1 MTLKKEKL
9 MKDFIKNVLATMV
22 GMFGFF
28 IVMGVIGMMSII
40 GMIASGNAAQNVEK
54 NSVFVLN
61 LSGTISEQG
70 SENPLSMFTGDNSLN
85 SGLNDILSSIKKAK
99 ANDDIKGIY
108 IEAGA
113 LMTNYATLQE
123 IRNALADFRKSG
135 KWIVAYGDFYTQGA
149 YYVASV
155 ANKVYINP
163 KGAIDWHGIGAQT
176 MFYKDFMA
184 KFGVKWEVVK
194 VGTFKSATETFTE
207 EKMSDANRLQT
218 QTFIDGTWRNVCDA
232 VSKSRGISVDSL
244 NSYADSYLALQATET
259 LVKAK
264 MVDGMMYGDQVKDAV
279 KKMMKLEKDD
289 DISQLTLNDMLN
301 VKDGKVEG
309 SEIAVYYA
317 EGDIVQDPKAATM
330 FGNNNYIAS
339 RKVCKDLE
347 DLMNDDD
354 VKAVVVRINSGGGDA
369 YASEQ
374 MWHQMSELRKVK
386 PVVVSMGD
394 YAASGAY
401 YMSAPASWIVAQP
414 NTLTGSIGIFAVIPD
429 FSGLVTSKLGVRFDE
444 VKTNRNSTFGNLMAR
459 PFNAEEKAMLQAS
472 VNRGYSLFRQ
482 RVAEGRRLPVESV
495 EKIAQGR
502 VWLATDA
509 LNIKLVD
516 QLGGIDDAVKK
527 AAQLAKLKDY
537 YTSDYPAAASWM
549 DNLLNSMSSSGTYLD
564 EQLRQTL
571 GDFYQPFTMLRS
583 IDKREAI
590 QARIPYAISIK

>member
-1 MTLKKEKL
+1 
-9 MKDFIKNVLATMV
+9 MKDFIKSVLATMV
-22 GMFGFF
+22 GIFGFF
-28 IVMGVIGMMSII
+28 IVMGVLTMMSII
-40 GMIASGNAAQNVEK
+40 GMVASSSAAQNVEE

-61 LSGTISEQG
+61 LSGTISDQG
-70 SENPLSMFTGDNSLN
+70 TDNPLSLFTGDDSQ
-85 SGLNDILSSIKKAK
+85 STGLNNILSAIKKAK
-99 ANDDIKGIY
+99 TNDDIKGIY

-113 LMTNYATLQE
+113 LITNYATLQE

-135 KWIVAYGDFYTQGA
+135 KWIVAYGDYYTQGA

-163 KGAIDWHGIGAQT
+163 KGIVDWHGIGAQT

-184 KFGVKWEVVK
+184 KFGVKCEVVK

-218 QTFIDGTWRNVCDA
+218 QTFINGTWQNICTA
-232 VSKSRGISVDSL
+232 VSKSRGISIDSL
-244 NSYADSYLALQATET
+244 NSYADSYLALQSTEM
-259 LVKAK
+259 LMKAK
-264 MVDGMMYGDQVKDAV
+264 MVDGMMYSDKVKDAV

-289 DISQLTLNDMLN
+289 DIAQLTLNDMLN
-301 VKDGKVEG
+301 VKDEKVEG
-309 SEIAVYYA
+309 DKIAIYYA
-317 EGDIVQDPKAATM
+317 SGDIVQDPKAATM

-374 MWHQMSELRKVK
+374 MGHQMSELRKVK

-429 FSGLVTSKLGVRFDE
+429 FSGLVTTKLGVRFDE
-444 VKTNRNSTFGNLMAR
+444 VKTNRHSTFGNLMAR
-459 PFNAEEKAMLQAS
+459 PFNAEETAMLQAS

-482 RVAEGRRLPVESV
+482 RVADGRHLTIESV

-527 AAQLAKLKDY
+527 AAELAKLKEY
-537 YTSDYPAAASWM
+537 YTSDYPAAASWI
-549 DNLLNSMSSSGTYLD
+549 DNLLNSMTSSGTYLD
-564 EQLRQTL
+564 TQLRQTL
-571 GDFYQPFTMLRS
+571 GELYQPFTVLRS

>member
-1 MTLKKEKL
+1 

-99 ANDDIKGIY
+99 ANDEIKGIY

-155 ANKVYINP
+155 ADKVYINP

-218 QTFIDGTWRNVCDA
+218 QTFIDGTWRNVCTA

-259 LVKAK
+259 LMKAK

-279 KKMMKLEKDD
+279 KKMMKLDKDD
-289 DISQLTLNDMLN
+289 NISQLTLNDMLN

-429 FSGLVTSKLGVRFDE
+429 LSGLVTTKLGVRFDE

-527 AAQLAKLKDY
+527 AAELAKLKDY

-549 DNLLNSMSSSGTYLD
+549 DAMLNSMSSSGTYLD

>member
-1 MTLKKEKL
+1 

-155 ANKVYINP
+155 ADKVYINP
-163 KGAIDWHGIGAQT
+163 KGIVDWHGIGAQT

-259 LVKAK
+259 LMKAK

-289 DISQLTLNDMLN
+289 DIAQLTLNDMLN

-429 FSGLVTSKLGVRFDE
+429 LSGLVTTKLGVRFDE

-527 AAQLAKLKDY
+527 AAELAKLKDY

-549 DNLLNSMSSSGTYLD
+549 DAMLNSMSSSGTYLD

>member
-1 MTLKKEKL
+1 

-113 LMTNYATLQE
+113 LAANYATLQE

-155 ANKVYINP
+155 ADKVYINP
-163 KGAIDWHGIGAQT
+163 KGVVDWHGIGAQT

-218 QTFIDGTWRNVCDA
+218 KTFIDGTWRNVCDA

-289 DISQLTLNDMLN
+289 DIAQLTLNDMLN
-301 VKDGKVEG
+301 VKDEKLEG

-429 FSGLVTSKLGVRFDE
+429 LSGLVTTKLGVRFDE

-482 RVAEGRRLPVESV
+482 RVADGRRLPVESV

-527 AAQLAKLKDY
+527 AAELAKLKDY

>member
-1 MTLKKEKL
+1 

-99 ANDDIKGIY
+99 TNDDIKGIY

-113 LMTNYATLQE
+113 LAANYATLQE

-155 ANKVYINP
+155 ADKVYINP
-163 KGAIDWHGIGAQT
+163 KGIVDWHGIGAQT

-218 QTFIDGTWRNVCDA
+218 QTFIDGTWRNVCNA

-279 KKMMKLEKDD
+279 KKIMKLEKDD

-429 FSGLVTSKLGVRFDE
+429 LSGLVTTKLGVRFDE

-549 DNLLNSMSSSGTYLD
+549 DAMLNSMSSSGTYLD

>member
-1 MTLKKEKL
+1 

-113 LMTNYATLQE
+113 LAANYATLQE

-155 ANKVYINP
+155 ADKVYINP
-163 KGAIDWHGIGAQT
+163 KGIVDWHGIGAQT

-218 QTFIDGTWRNVCDA
+218 KTFIDGTWRNVCDA

-289 DISQLTLNDMLN
+289 DIAQLTLNDMLN

-330 FGNNNYIAS
+330 FSNNNYIAS

-429 FSGLVTSKLGVRFDE
+429 LSGLVTTKLGVRFDE

-482 RVAEGRRLPVESV
+482 RVADGRRLPVESV

-527 AAQLAKLKDY
+527 AAELAKLKDY

>member
-1 MTLKKEKL
+1 

-113 LMTNYATLQE
+113 LATNYATLQE

-163 KGAIDWHGIGAQT
+163 KGIVDWHGIGAQT

-218 QTFIDGTWRNVCDA
+218 KTFIDGTWRNVCNA
-232 VSKSRGISVDSL
+232 VSKSRGISIDSL

-279 KKMMKLEKDD
+279 KKMMKLDKGD
-289 DISQLTLNDMLN
+289 DIAQLTLNDMLN

-429 FSGLVTSKLGVRFDE
+429 LSGLVTTKLGVRFDE

-527 AAQLAKLKDY
+527 AAELAKLKDY

-549 DNLLNSMSSSGTYLD
+549 DAMLNSMSSSGTYLD

>member
-1 MTLKKEKL
+1 

-85 SGLNDILSSIKKAK
+85 SGLNDILSAIKKAK

-123 IRNALADFRKSG
+123 IRNALDDFRKSG

-207 EKMSDANRLQT
+207 EKMSNANRLQT

-279 KKMMKLEKDD
+279 KKMMKLDKGD
-289 DISQLTLNDMLN
+289 DIAQLTLNDMLN

-429 FSGLVTSKLGVRFDE
+429 LSGLVTTKLGVRFDE
-444 VKTNRNSTFGNLMAR
+444 VKTNRNSNFGNLMAR

-502 VWLATDA
+502 VWIATDA

-527 AAQLAKLKDY
+527 AAELAKLKDY

-549 DNLLNSMSSSGTYLD
+549 DAMLNSMSSSGTYLD

>member
-1 MTLKKEKL
+1 

-99 ANDDIKGIY
+99 ANDEIKGIY
-108 IEAGA
+108 IEVGA

-155 ANKVYINP
+155 ADKVYINP

-279 KKMMKLEKDD
+279 KKMMKLDKDD

-429 FSGLVTSKLGVRFDE
+429 LSRLVTTKLGVRFDE
-444 VKTNRNSTFGNLMAR
+444 VKTNRNSNFGNLMAR

-516 QLGGIDDAVKK
+516 QLGGIDDAVNK

-549 DNLLNSMSSSGTYLD
+549 DAMLNSMSSSGTYLD

>member
-1 MTLKKEKL
+1 

-70 SENPLSMFTGDNSLN
+70 SENPLSLFTGDNSLN
-85 SGLNDILSSIKKAK
+85 SGLNDILSAIKKAK
-99 ANDDIKGIY
+99 ANDEIKGIY

-135 KWIVAYGDFYTQGA
+135 KWIVAYGDYYTQGA

-163 KGAIDWHGIGAQT
+163 KGIVDWHGIGAQT

-184 KFGVKWEVVK
+184 KFGVKCEVVK

-259 LVKAK
+259 LMKAK

-279 KKMMKLEKDD
+279 KKMMKLDKDD
-289 DISQLTLNDMLN
+289 NISQLTLNDMLN
-301 VKDGKVEG
+301 VKGGKVEG

-347 DLMNDDD
+347 DLMNDDN

-429 FSGLVTSKLGVRFDE
+429 LSGLVTTKLGVRFDE

-472 VNRGYSLFRQ
+472 VNRGYNLFRQ

-527 AAQLAKLKDY
+527 AAELAKLKDY

-549 DNLLNSMSSSGTYLD
+549 DAMLNSMSSSGTYLD

>member
-1 MTLKKEKL
+1 

-113 LMTNYATLQE
+113 LAANYATLQE
-123 IRNALADFRKSG
+123 IRNALAEFRKSG

-155 ANKVYINP
+155 ADKVYINP
-163 KGAIDWHGIGAQT
+163 KGIVDWHGIGAQT

-218 QTFIDGTWRNVCDA
+218 KTFIDGTWRNVCDA

-289 DISQLTLNDMLN
+289 DIAQLTLNDMLN
-301 VKDGKVEG
+301 VKDEKVEG

-429 FSGLVTSKLGVRFDE
+429 LSGLVTTKLGVRFDA

-482 RVAEGRRLPVESV
+482 RVADGRRLPVESV

-527 AAQLAKLKDY
+527 AAELAKLKDY

>member
-1 MTLKKEKL
+1 

-113 LMTNYATLQE
+113 LATNYATLQE

-155 ANKVYINP
+155 ADKVYINP
-163 KGAIDWHGIGAQT
+163 KGIVDWHGIGAQT

-429 FSGLVTSKLGVRFDE
+429 LSGLVTTKLGVRFDE

-527 AAQLAKLKDY
+527 AAQLAKLKEY

-549 DNLLNSMSSSGTYLD
+549 DAMLNSMSSSGTYLD

>member
-1 MTLKKEKL
+1 

-85 SGLNDILSSIKKAK
+85 SGLNDILSAIKKAK
-99 ANDDIKGIY
+99 TNDDIKGIY

-155 ANKVYINP
+155 ADKVYINP
-163 KGAIDWHGIGAQT
+163 KGIVDWHGIGAQT

-218 QTFIDGTWRNVCDA
+218 KTFIDGTWRNVCDA

-259 LVKAK
+259 LMKAK

-279 KKMMKLEKDD
+279 KKMMKLDKDD
-289 DISQLTLNDMLN
+289 DIAQLTLNDMLN
-301 VKDGKVEG
+301 VKGGKVEG

-347 DLMNDDD
+347 DLMNDDN

-429 FSGLVTSKLGVRFDE
+429 LSGLVTTKLGVRFDE

-527 AAQLAKLKDY
+527 AAELAKLKDY

-549 DNLLNSMSSSGTYLD
+549 DAMLNSMSSSGTYLD

>member
-1 MTLKKEKL
+1 

-113 LMTNYATLQE
+113 LAANYATLQE

-155 ANKVYINP
+155 ADKVYINP
-163 KGAIDWHGIGAQT
+163 KGVVDWHGIGAQT

-218 QTFIDGTWRNVCDA
+218 KTFIDGTWRNVCDA

-289 DISQLTLNDMLN
+289 DIAQLTLNDMLN
-301 VKDGKVEG
+301 VKDEKVEG
-309 SEIAVYYA
+309 SKIAVYYA

-429 FSGLVTSKLGVRFDE
+429 LSGLVTTKLGVRFDE

-482 RVAEGRRLPVESV
+482 RVADGRRLPVESV

-527 AAQLAKLKDY
+527 AAELAKLKDY

>member
-1 MTLKKEKL
+1 

-113 LMTNYATLQE
+113 LAANYATLQE
-123 IRNALADFRKSG
+123 IRNALDDFRKSG

-155 ANKVYINP
+155 ADKVYINP
-163 KGAIDWHGIGAQT
+163 KGIVDWHGIGAQT

-218 QTFIDGTWRNVCDA
+218 KTFIDGTWRNVCDA

-259 LVKAK
+259 LMKAK

-289 DISQLTLNDMLN
+289 DIAQLTLNDMLN
-301 VKDGKVEG
+301 VKDEKVEG

-429 FSGLVTSKLGVRFDE
+429 LSGLVTTKLGVRFDE

-482 RVAEGRRLPVESV
+482 RVADGRRLPVESV

-527 AAQLAKLKDY
+527 AAELAKLKDY

>member
-1 MTLKKEKL
+1 

-28 IVMGVIGMMSII
+28 IVIGVIGMMSII

-113 LMTNYATLQE
+113 LAANYATLQE

-155 ANKVYINP
+155 ADKVYINP
-163 KGAIDWHGIGAQT
+163 KGIVDWHGIGAQT

-218 QTFIDGTWRNVCDA
+218 KTFIDGTWRNVCDA

-289 DISQLTLNDMLN
+289 DIAQLTLNDMLN
-301 VKDGKVEG
+301 VKDEKLEG

-429 FSGLVTSKLGVRFDE
+429 LSGLVTTKLGVRFDE

-459 PFNAEEKAMLQAS
+459 PFNAEEEAMLQAS

-482 RVAEGRRLPVESV
+482 RVADGRRLPVESV

-527 AAQLAKLKDY
+527 AAELAKLKDY

-549 DNLLNSMSSSGTYLD
+549 DAMLNSMSSSGTYLD

>member
-1 MTLKKEKL
+1 

-289 DISQLTLNDMLN
+289 DIAQLTLNDMLN

-429 FSGLVTSKLGVRFDE
+429 LSGLVTTKLGVRFDE

-472 VNRGYSLFRQ
+472 VNRGYSVFRQ
-482 RVAEGRRLPVESV
+482 RVADGRRLPVESV

-527 AAQLAKLKDY
+527 AAELAKLKDY

-549 DNLLNSMSSSGTYLD
+549 DAMLNSMSSSGTYLD

>member
-1 MTLKKEKL
+1 

-99 ANDDIKGIY
+99 ANDEIKGIY

-113 LMTNYATLQE
+113 LATNYATLQE

-163 KGAIDWHGIGAQT
+163 KGIVDWHGIGAQT

-218 QTFIDGTWRNVCDA
+218 KTFIDGTWRNVCDA

-279 KKMMKLEKDD
+279 KKMMKLDKGD
-289 DISQLTLNDMLN
+289 DIAQLTLNDMLN

>member
-1 MTLKKEKL
+1 

-28 IVMGVIGMMSII
+28 IVMGIIGMMSII
-40 GMIASGNAAQNVEK
+40 GMIASGNATQNVEK

-113 LMTNYATLQE
+113 LATNYATLQE

-155 ANKVYINP
+155 ADKVYINP
-163 KGAIDWHGIGAQT
+163 KGIVDWHGIGAQT

-218 QTFIDGTWRNVCDA
+218 QTFIDGTWRNVCVA

-259 LVKAK
+259 LMKAK

-279 KKMMKLEKDD
+279 KKMMKLDKDD
-289 DISQLTLNDMLN
+289 DIAQLTLNDMLN

-429 FSGLVTSKLGVRFDE
+429 LSGLVTTKLGVRFDE

-482 RVAEGRRLPVESV
+482 RVADGRRLPVESV

-549 DNLLNSMSSSGTYLD
+549 DAMLNSMSSSGTYLD

>member
-1 MTLKKEKL
+1 

-108 IEAGA
+108 IETGA
-113 LMTNYATLQE
+113 LAAHYAPLQE
-123 IRNALADFRKSG
+123 IRNALDDFRKSG

-155 ANKVYINP
+155 ADKVYINP
-163 KGAIDWHGIGAQT
+163 KGIVDWHGIGAQT

-218 QTFIDGTWRNVCDA
+218 KTFIDGTWRNVCDA

-289 DISQLTLNDMLN
+289 DIAQLTLNDMLN
-301 VKDGKVEG
+301 VKDEKVEG

-429 FSGLVTSKLGVRFDE
+429 LSGLVTTKLGVRFDE

-482 RVAEGRRLPVESV
+482 RVADGRRLPVESV

-509 LNIKLVD
+509 LNIKLGD

-527 AAQLAKLKDY
+527 AAELAKLKDY

>member
-1 MTLKKEKL
+1 

-70 SENPLSMFTGDNSLN
+70 SESPLSMFTGDNSLN

-279 KKMMKLEKDD
+279 KKMMKLEKGD
-289 DISQLTLNDMLN
+289 DIAQLTLNDMLN
-301 VKDGKVEG
+301 VKGGKVEG

-429 FSGLVTSKLGVRFDE
+429 LSGLVTTKLGVRFDE

-527 AAQLAKLKDY
+527 AAELAKLKDY

-549 DNLLNSMSSSGTYLD
+549 DAMLNSMSSSGTYLD

>member
-1 MTLKKEKL
+1 

-113 LMTNYATLQE
+113 LATNYATLQE

-155 ANKVYINP
+155 ADKVYINP
-163 KGAIDWHGIGAQT
+163 KGIVDWHGIGAQT

-259 LVKAK
+259 LMKAK

-279 KKMMKLEKDD
+279 KKMMKLDKDD
-289 DISQLTLNDMLN
+289 DIAQLTLNDMLN

-429 FSGLVTSKLGVRFDE
+429 LSGLVTTKLGVRFDE

-527 AAQLAKLKDY
+527 AAELAKLKDY

-549 DNLLNSMSSSGTYLD
+549 DAMLNSMSSSGTYLD

>member
-1 MTLKKEKL
+1 
-9 MKDFIKNVLATMV
+9 MKDFIKSVLATMV
-22 GMFGFF
+22 GIFGFF
-28 IVMGVIGMMSII
+28 IVMGVLTMMSII
-40 GMIASGNAAQNVEK
+40 GMVASSSAAQNVEE

-61 LSGTISEQG
+61 LSGTISDQG
-70 SENPLSMFTGDNSLN
+70 TDNPLSLFTGDDSQ
-85 SGLNDILSSIKKAK
+85 STGLNNILSAIKKAK
-99 ANDDIKGIY
+99 TNDDIKGIY

-113 LMTNYATLQE
+113 LITNYATLQE

-135 KWIVAYGDFYTQGA
+135 KWIVAYGDYYTQGA

-163 KGAIDWHGIGAQT
+163 KGIVDWHGIGAQT

-184 KFGVKWEVVK
+184 KFGVKCEVVK

-218 QTFIDGTWRNVCDA
+218 QTFINGTWQNICTA
-232 VSKSRGISVDSL
+232 VSKSRGISIDSL
-244 NSYADSYLALQATET
+244 NSYADSYLALQSTEM
-259 LVKAK
+259 LMKAK
-264 MVDGMMYGDQVKDAV
+264 MVDGMMYSDKVKDAV

-289 DISQLTLNDMLN
+289 DIAQLTLSDMLN
-301 VKDGKVEG
+301 VKDEKVEG
-309 SEIAVYYA
+309 DKIAIYYA
-317 EGDIVQDPKAATM
+317 SGDIVQDPKAATM
-330 FGNNNYIAS
+330 FGNNDYIAS
-339 RKVCKDLE
+339 RKVCRDLE

-429 FSGLVTSKLGVRFDE
+429 FSGLVTTKLGVRFDE
-444 VKTNRNSTFGNLMAR
+444 VKTNRHSTFGNLMAR
-459 PFNAEEKAMLQAS
+459 PFNAEETAMLQAS

-482 RVAEGRRLPVESV
+482 RVADGRHLTIESV

-527 AAQLAKLKDY
+527 AAELAKLKEY
-537 YTSDYPAAASWM
+537 YTSDYPATASWI

-564 EQLRQTL
+564 AQLRQTL
-571 GDFYQPFTMLRS
+571 GELYQPFTVLRS

>member
-1 MTLKKEKL
+1 
-9 MKDFIKNVLATMV
+9 MKDFIKSVLATMV
-22 GMFGFF
+22 GIFGFF
-28 IVMGVIGMMSII
+28 IVMGVLTMMSII
-40 GMIASGNAAQNVEK
+40 GMVASSSAAQNVEE

-61 LSGTISEQG
+61 LSGTISDQG
-70 SENPLSMFTGDNSLN
+70 TDNPLSLFTGDDSQ
-85 SGLNDILSSIKKAK
+85 STGLNNILSAIKKAK
-99 ANDDIKGIY
+99 TNDDIKGIY

-113 LMTNYATLQE
+113 LITNYATLQE

-135 KWIVAYGDFYTQGA
+135 KWIVAYGDYYTQGA

-163 KGAIDWHGIGAQT
+163 KGIVDWHGIGAQT

-184 KFGVKWEVVK
+184 KFGVKCEVVK

-218 QTFIDGTWRNVCDA
+218 QTFINGTWQNICTA
-232 VSKSRGISVDSL
+232 VSKSRGISIDSL
-244 NSYADSYLALQATET
+244 NSYADSYLALQSTEM
-259 LVKAK
+259 LMKAK
-264 MVDGMMYGDQVKDAV
+264 MVDGMMYSDKVKDAV

-289 DISQLTLNDMLN
+289 DIAQLTLSDMLN
-301 VKDGKVEG
+301 VKDEKVEG
-309 SEIAVYYA
+309 DKIAIYYA
-317 EGDIVQDPKAATM
+317 SGDIVQDPKAATM
-330 FGNNNYIAS
+330 FGNNDYIAS

-414 NTLTGSIGIFAVIPD
+414 NTLTGSIGIFALIPD
-429 FSGLVTSKLGVRFDE
+429 FSGLVTTKLGVRFDE
-444 VKTNRNSTFGNLMAR
+444 VKTNRHSTFGNLMAR
-459 PFNAEEKAMLQAS
+459 PFNAEETAMLQAS

-482 RVAEGRRLPVESV
+482 RVADGRHLTIESV
-495 EKIAQGR
+495 EKITQGR

-527 AAQLAKLKDY
+527 AAQLAKLKEY

-549 DNLLNSMSSSGTYLD
+549 DNLLNSMTSSGTYLD
-564 EQLRQTL
+564 AQLRQTL
-571 GDFYQPFTMLRS
+571 GELYQPFTVLRS

>member
-1 MTLKKEKL
+1 

-28 IVMGVIGMMSII
+28 IVMGVIGMTSII

-99 ANDDIKGIY
+99 TNDDIKGIY

-113 LMTNYATLQE
+113 LAANYATLQE

-155 ANKVYINP
+155 ADKVYINP
-163 KGAIDWHGIGAQT
+163 KGIVDWHGIGAQT

-218 QTFIDGTWRNVCDA
+218 QTFIDGTWRNVCNA

-279 KKMMKLEKDD
+279 KKMMKLDKDD
-289 DISQLTLNDMLN
+289 NISQLTLNDMLN

-429 FSGLVTSKLGVRFDE
+429 LSGLVTTKLGVRFDE
-444 VKTNRNSTFGNLMAR
+444 VKTNRNSNFGNLMAR

-549 DNLLNSMSSSGTYLD
+549 DAMLNSMSSSGTYLD

>member
-1 MTLKKEKL
+1 

-113 LMTNYATLQE
+113 LAANYATLQE

-155 ANKVYINP
+155 ADKVYINP
-163 KGAIDWHGIGAQT
+163 KGIVDWHGIGAQT

-279 KKMMKLEKDD
+279 KKMMKLEKGD
-289 DISQLTLNDMLN
+289 DIAQLTLNDMLN
-301 VKDGKVEG
+301 VKGGKVEG

-429 FSGLVTSKLGVRFDE
+429 LSGLVTTKLGVRFDE

-482 RVAEGRRLPVESV
+482 RVAEGRRLPMKSV

-527 AAQLAKLKDY
+527 AAELAKLKDY

-549 DNLLNSMSSSGTYLD
+549 DAMLNSMSSSGTYLD

>member
-1 MTLKKEKL
+1 

-85 SGLNDILSSIKKAK
+85 SGLNDILSAIKKAK

-123 IRNALADFRKSG
+123 IRNALDDFRKSG

-155 ANKVYINP
+155 ADKVYINP
-163 KGAIDWHGIGAQT
+163 KGVVDWHGIGAQT

-279 KKMMKLEKDD
+279 KKMMKLDKDD
-289 DISQLTLNDMLN
+289 NISQLTLNDMLN

-444 VKTNRNSTFGNLMAR
+444 VKTNRNSTFGNTMAR
-459 PFNAEEKAMLQAS
+459 PFNAEETAMLQAS

-571 GDFYQPFTMLRS
+571 GDFYQPFTVLRS

>member
-1 MTLKKEKL
+1 

-113 LMTNYATLQE
+113 LATNYATLQE

-155 ANKVYINP
+155 ADKVYINP
-163 KGAIDWHGIGAQT
+163 KGIVDWHGIGAQT

-218 QTFIDGTWRNVCDA
+218 QTFIDGTWRNVCAA
-232 VSKSRGISVDSL
+232 VSKSRGISIDSL

-279 KKMMKLEKDD
+279 KKIMKLDKDD
-289 DISQLTLNDMLN
+289 NISQLTLNDMLN
-301 VKDGKVEG
+301 VKGGKVEG

-429 FSGLVTSKLGVRFDE
+429 LSGLVTTKLGVRFDE

-527 AAQLAKLKDY
+527 AAELAKLKDY

-549 DNLLNSMSSSGTYLD
+549 DAMLNSMSSSGTYLD

>member
-1 MTLKKEKL
+1 
-9 MKDFIKNVLATMV
+9 MKDFIKSVLATMV
-22 GMFGFF
+22 GIFGFF
-28 IVMGVIGMMSII
+28 IVMGVLTMMSII
-40 GMIASGNAAQNVEK
+40 GMVASSSAAQNVEE

-61 LSGTISEQG
+61 LSGTISDQG
-70 SENPLSMFTGDNSLN
+70 TDNPLSLFTGDDSQ
-85 SGLNDILSSIKKAK
+85 STGLNNILSAIKKAK
-99 ANDDIKGIY
+99 TNDDIKGIY

-113 LMTNYATLQE
+113 LITNYATLQE

-135 KWIVAYGDFYTQGA
+135 KWIVAYGDYYTQGA

-163 KGAIDWHGIGAQT
+163 KGIVDWHGIGAQT

-184 KFGVKWEVVK
+184 KFGVKCEVVK

-218 QTFIDGTWRNVCDA
+218 QTFINGTWQNICTA
-232 VSKSRGISVDSL
+232 VSKSRGISIDSL
-244 NSYADSYLALQATET
+244 NSYADSYLALQSTEM
-259 LVKAK
+259 LMKAK
-264 MVDGMMYGDQVKDAV
+264 MVDGMMYSDKVKDAV

-289 DISQLTLNDMLN
+289 DIAQLTLNDMLN
-301 VKDGKVEG
+301 VKDEKVEG
-309 SEIAVYYA
+309 DKIAIYYA
-317 EGDIVQDPKAATM
+317 SGDIVQDPKAATM

-429 FSGLVTSKLGVRFDE
+429 FSGLVTTKLGVRFDE
-444 VKTNRNSTFGNLMAR
+444 VKTNRHSTFGNLMAR
-459 PFNAEEKAMLQAS
+459 PFNAEETAMLQAS

-482 RVAEGRRLPVESV
+482 RVADGRHLTIESV

-527 AAQLAKLKDY
+527 AAELAKLKEY
-537 YTSDYPAAASWM
+537 YTSDYPAAASWI
-549 DNLLNSMSSSGTYLD
+549 DNLLNSMTSSGTYLD
-564 EQLRQTL
+564 TQLRQTL
-571 GDFYQPFTMLRS
+571 GELYQPFTVLRS

>member
-1 MTLKKEKL
+1 

-113 LMTNYATLQE
+113 LAANYATLQE

-155 ANKVYINP
+155 ADKVYINP
-163 KGAIDWHGIGAQT
+163 KGIVDWHGIGAQT

-207 EKMSDANRLQT
+207 AKMSDANRLQT
-218 QTFIDGTWRNVCDA
+218 KTFIDGTWRNVCDA

-289 DISQLTLNDMLN
+289 DIAQLTLNDMLN
-301 VKDGKVEG
+301 VKDEKLEG

-429 FSGLVTSKLGVRFDE
+429 LSGLVTTKLGVRFDE

-527 AAQLAKLKDY
+527 AAELAKLKDY

>member
-1 MTLKKEKL
+1 
-9 MKDFIKNVLATMV
+9 MKDFIKSVLATMV
-22 GMFGFF
+22 GIFGFF
-28 IVMGVIGMMSII
+28 IVMGVLTMMSII
-40 GMIASGNAAQNVEK
+40 GMVASSSAAQNVEE

-61 LSGTISEQG
+61 LSGAISDQG
-70 SENPLSMFTGDNSLN
+70 TDNPLSLFTGDDSQ
-85 SGLNDILSSIKKAK
+85 STGLNNILSAIKKAK
-99 ANDDIKGIY
+99 TNDDIKGIY

-163 KGAIDWHGIGAQT
+163 KGIVDWHGIGAQT

-184 KFGVKWEVVK
+184 KFGVKCEVVK

-218 QTFIDGTWRNVCDA
+218 QTFINGTWQNICTA
-232 VSKSRGISVDSL
+232 VSKSRGISIDSL
-244 NSYADSYLALQATET
+244 NSYADSYLALQSTEM
-259 LVKAK
+259 LMKAK
-264 MVDGMMYGDQVKDAV
+264 MVDGMMYSDKVKDAV

-289 DISQLTLNDMLN
+289 DIAQLTLSDMLN

-330 FGNNNYIAS
+330 FGNNDYIAS

-347 DLMNDDD
+347 ELMKDDD

-429 FSGLVTSKLGVRFDE
+429 FSGLVTTKLGVRFNE
-444 VKTNRNSTFGNLMAR
+444 VKTNRHSTFGNLMAR
-459 PFNAEEKAMLQAS
+459 PFNAEETAMLQAS

-482 RVAEGRRLPVESV
+482 RVADGRHLPIESV

-527 AAQLAKLKDY
+527 AAELAKLKEY
-537 YTSDYPAAASWM
+537 YTSDYPAAASWI
-549 DNLLNSMSSSGTYLD
+549 DNLLNSMTSSGTYLD
-564 EQLRQTL
+564 TQLRQTL
-571 GDFYQPFTMLRS
+571 GELYQPFTVLRS

>member
-1 MTLKKEKL
+1 

-113 LMTNYATLQE
+113 LAANYATLQE

-155 ANKVYINP
+155 ADKVYINP
-163 KGAIDWHGIGAQT
+163 KGIVDWHGIGAQT

-218 QTFIDGTWRNVCDA
+218 KTFIDGTWRNVCDA

-289 DISQLTLNDMLN
+289 DIAQLTLNDMLN
-301 VKDGKVEG
+301 VKDEKVEG

-429 FSGLVTSKLGVRFDE
+429 LSGLATTKLGVRFDE

-482 RVAEGRRLPVESV
+482 RVADGRRLPVESV

-527 AAQLAKLKDY
+527 AAELAKLKDY

>member
-1 MTLKKEKL
+1 

-113 LMTNYATLQE
+113 LATNYATLQE

-232 VSKSRGISVDSL
+232 VSKSRGISADSL

-264 MVDGMMYGDQVKDAV
+264 MVDGMMYGDKVKDAV
-279 KKMMKLEKDD
+279 KKMMKLDKDD

-309 SEIAVYYA
+309 SEIAIYYT

-347 DLMNDDD
+347 NLMNDDD

-429 FSGLVTSKLGVRFDE
+429 FSGLVTTKLGVRFDE

-482 RVAEGRRLPVESV
+482 RVADGRRLPVESV

-527 AAQLAKLKDY
+527 AAELAKLKDY

-549 DNLLNSMSSSGTYLD
+549 DAMLNSMSSSGTYLD

>member
-1 MTLKKEKL
+1 

-113 LMTNYATLQE
+113 LAANYATLQE

-155 ANKVYINP
+155 ADKVYINP
-163 KGAIDWHGIGAQT
+163 KGIVDWHGIGAQT

-279 KKMMKLEKDD
+279 KKIMKLDKDD
-289 DISQLTLNDMLN
+289 NISQLTLNDMLN

-317 EGDIVQDPKAATM
+317 EGNIVQDPKAATM

-347 DLMNDDD
+347 DLMNDDN

-429 FSGLVTSKLGVRFDE
+429 LSGLVTTKLGVRFDE

-549 DNLLNSMSSSGTYLD
+549 DAMLNSMSSSGTYLD

>member
-1 MTLKKEKL
+1 

-28 IVMGVIGMMSII
+28 IVIGVIGMMSII

-113 LMTNYATLQE
+113 LAANYATLQE

-155 ANKVYINP
+155 ADKVYINP
-163 KGAIDWHGIGAQT
+163 KGIVDWHGIGAQT

-259 LVKAK
+259 LMKAK

-279 KKMMKLEKDD
+279 KKMMKLDKGD
-289 DISQLTLNDMLN
+289 DIAQLTLNDMLN

-429 FSGLVTSKLGVRFDE
+429 LSGLVTTKLGVRFDE

-495 EKIAQGR
+495 EKIALGR

-537 YTSDYPAAASWM
+537 YTSDYPAVASWM
-549 DNLLNSMSSSGTYLD
+549 DAMLNSMSSSGTYLD

>member
-1 MTLKKEKL
+1 
-9 MKDFIKNVLATMV
+9 MKDFIKSVLATMV
-22 GMFGFF
+22 GIFGFF
-28 IVMGVIGMMSII
+28 IVMGVLTMMSII
-40 GMIASGNAAQNVEK
+40 GMVASSSAAQNVEE

-61 LSGTISEQG
+61 LSGTISDQG
-70 SENPLSMFTGDNSLN
+70 TDNPLSIFTGDDSQ
-85 SGLNDILSSIKKAK
+85 STGLNNILSAIKKAK
-99 ANDDIKGIY
+99 TNDDIKGIY

-113 LMTNYATLQE
+113 LITNYATLQE

-135 KWIVAYGDFYTQGA
+135 KWIVAYGDYYTQGA

-163 KGAIDWHGIGAQT
+163 KGIVDWHGIGAQT

-184 KFGVKWEVVK
+184 KFGVKCEVVK

-218 QTFIDGTWRNVCDA
+218 QTFINGTWQNICTA
-232 VSKSRGISVDSL
+232 VSKSRGISIDSL
-244 NSYADSYLALQATET
+244 NSYADSYLALQSTEM
-259 LVKAK
+259 LMKAK
-264 MVDGMMYGDQVKDAV
+264 MVDGMMYSDKVKDAV

-289 DISQLTLNDMLN
+289 DIAQLTLSDMLN
-301 VKDGKVEG
+301 VKDEKVEG
-309 SEIAVYYA
+309 DKIAIYYA
-317 EGDIVQDPKAATM
+317 SGDIVQDPKAATM
-330 FGNNNYIAS
+330 FGNNDYIAS

-414 NTLTGSIGIFAVIPD
+414 NTLTGSIGIFALIPD
-429 FSGLVTSKLGVRFDE
+429 FSGLVTTKLGVRFDE
-444 VKTNRNSTFGNLMAR
+444 VKTNRHSTFGNLMAR
-459 PFNAEEKAMLQAS
+459 PFNAEETAMLQAS

-482 RVAEGRRLPVESV
+482 RVADGRHLTIESV

-527 AAQLAKLKDY
+527 AAQLAKLKEY
-537 YTSDYPAAASWM
+537 YTSDYPAAASWI

-564 EQLRQTL
+564 AQLRQTL
-571 GDFYQPFTMLRS
+571 GELYQPFTVLRS

>member
-1 MTLKKEKL
+1 

-61 LSGTISEQG
+61 LSGTISEHG

-113 LMTNYATLQE
+113 LAANYATLQE

-163 KGAIDWHGIGAQT
+163 KGIVDWHGIGAQT

-218 QTFIDGTWRNVCDA
+218 KTFIDGTWRNVCDA

-429 FSGLVTSKLGVRFDE
+429 LSGLVTTKLGVRFDE

-472 VNRGYSLFRQ
+472 VNRGYNLFRQ

-549 DNLLNSMSSSGTYLD
+549 DAMLNSMSSSGTYLD

>member
-1 MTLKKEKL
+1 

-113 LMTNYATLQE
+113 LAANYATLQE
-123 IRNALADFRKSG
+123 IRNALANFRKSG

-155 ANKVYINP
+155 ADKVYINP
-163 KGAIDWHGIGAQT
+163 KGIVDWHGIGAQT

-218 QTFIDGTWRNVCDA
+218 KTFIDGTWRNVCDA

-264 MVDGMMYGDQVKDAV
+264 MVDGLMYGDQVKDAV

-289 DISQLTLNDMLN
+289 DIAQLTLNDMLN
-301 VKDGKVEG
+301 VKDEKLEG

-429 FSGLVTSKLGVRFDE
+429 LSGLVTTKLGVRFDE

-482 RVAEGRRLPVESV
+482 RVADGRRLPVESV

-527 AAQLAKLKDY
+527 AAELAKLKDY